1 MTDKMNN
8 DNKDNGTSKD
18 VTSIRKD
25 ATSVRKDSAI
35 RKDGTYKTRDGR
47 PVRIYDILDEGPC
60 PVHGT
65 ILNGDGEWF
74 VMQWRRDGSSW
85 CHTSHDLIEVKK
97 VIYLKSMSQLLEE
110 FPDAEFD
117 DEGNLDSPSWT
128 IEQVGFGT
136 FLTPKEFMYLGKPV
150 SLYFRETGYA
160 SIPPEW
166 TEERE
171 EP

>member
-1 MTDKMNN
+1 MT
-8 DNKDNGTSKD
+8 NKNKNII
-18 VTSIRKD
+18 IRKG
-25 ATSVRKDSAI
+25 
-35 RKDGTYKTRDGR
+35 GTYTTRGGH
-47 PVRIYDILDEGPC
+47 PVRIYDILDNGYY
-60 PVHGT
+60 PVHGAT
-65 ILNGDGEWF
+65 KDENGEWF
-74 VMQWRRDGSSW
+74 PTQWQINGVW
-85 CHTSHDLIEVKK
+85 GYKPCYDLVEVKK

-136 FLTPKEFMYLGKPV
+136 FLTPKEFGYLGKPV
-150 SLYFRETGYA
+150 SLYFKETGYT

-171 EP
+171 VTDEKST